1 MKLIKNLFVTLVL
14 IAAVQLL
21 DASTVIPLNFDELSR
36 ASNSVVAGQVTAVEA
51 DRDANGYIYSTVTIR
66 VAEAVPQ
73 ALVGTD
79 YAFRMIG
86 GTLNGQSTYIEGMP
100 KFTVGDGL
108 VLFLNE
114 STDSAMGPTV
124 GLWQGVFHLDSA
136 AGVSDSSRQLVL
148 GIEGARLMRAA
159 PTVAAD
165 GAGVA
170 ASAAGARKAMNV
182 SSFMDAVRAARSR

>member
-1 MKLIKNLFVTLVL
+1 MKLIKNLFVAL
-14 IAAVQLL
+14 ILITAVQLL
-21 DASTVIPLNFDELSR
+21 DASTVVRLNFDELSR
-36 ASNSVVAGQVTAVEA
+36 ASNSVVAGRVTAIEA
-51 DRDANGYIYSTVTIR
+51 SRDANGYIYSTVTIQ

-79 YAFRMIG
+79 YVFRMIG

-100 KFTVGDGL
+100 KFAVGDGL
-108 VLFLNE
+108 ILFLNE

-148 GIEGARLMRAA
+148 GIENARLMRAA
-159 PTVAAD
+159 PTSVREGV
-165 GAGVA
+165 GAA
-170 ASAAGARKAMNV
+170 ASDGSGRKAMNV

>member
-1 MKLIKNLFVTLVL
+1 MKLIKNLFVVLVL
-14 IAAVQLL
+14 ITAVWQL
-21 DASTVIPLNFDELSR
+21 DASTVVSLNFDELSR
-36 ASNSVVAGQVTAVEA
+36 ASNAVVAGEVRAIAA

-73 ALVGTD
+73 ALAGTD
-79 YAFRMIG
+79 YTFRMIG

-100 KFTVGDGL
+100 KFAVGDRL
-108 VLFLNE
+108 ILFLNE

-136 AGVSDSSRQLVL
+136 SGVSDSSRQLVV
-148 GIEGARLMRAA
+148 GVEGVRLMRAV
-159 PTVAAD
+159 PTVALD

-170 ASAAGARKAMNV
+170 ASDASVRKAMNAG
-182 SSFMDAVRAARSR
+182 SFMEAVRAARSR

>member
-1 MKLIKNLFVTLVL
+1 MKLIKNLFVALVL
-14 IAAVQLL
+14 FTAVQLL
-21 DASTVIPLNFDELSR
+21 DASTVVRLNFDELSR
-36 ASNSVVAGQVTAVEA
+36 ASNSVVAGRVTAIEA
-51 DRDANGYIYSTVTIR
+51 SKDANGYIYSTVTIQ

-73 ALVGTD
+73 TLVGTE
-79 YAFRMIG
+79 YVFRMIG

-108 VLFLNE
+108 ILFLNE

-148 GIEGARLMRAA
+148 GIENARLMRAA
-159 PTVAAD
+159 PTSV
-165 GAGVA
+165 GAGVGA
-170 ASAAGARKAMNV
+170 ASDGSAKKAMNV
-182 SSFMDAVRAARSR
+182 SSFMDAVREARSR

>member
-1 MKLIKNLFVTLVL
+1 MKLIRNLFVAFVLVT
-14 IAAVQLL
+14 AVWQL
-21 DASTVIPLNFDELSR
+21 DASTVVQLNFEELSR
-36 ASNSVVAGQVTAVEA
+36 ASNSVVAGQVTAIEA
-51 DRDANGYIYSTVTIR
+51 NRDANGYIYSTVTIH

-100 KFTVGDGL
+100 KFAVGDGL
-108 VLFLNE
+108 ILFLNE

-136 AGVSDSSRQLVL
+136 AGVSDSSRRLVL
-148 GIEGARLMRAA
+148 GIEGARLMRAV
-159 PTVAAD
+159 PRVAVD

-170 ASAAGARKAMNV
+170 ASDAGARRAMNV
-182 SSFMDAVRAARSR
+182 GSFMDAVRAARSR